1 MAMKQIGI
9 ILILMLILCLAF
21 LAGPG
26 LAQEM
31 PELSSLEIAL
41 WPEFDRSDMLV
52 IYQGFLAP
60 ETALPVAVEFR
71 IPARVGEPTAV
82 AYVDES
88 GQRFNQQYTTRIE
101 GDERVVSFE
110 LATQGFQLE
119 YYDTLPVDDQGRRE
133 YTFGYVADYPIT
145 LLSLEVQ
152 VPPTAENFQMDP
164 PADSVVPEADGL
176 TYHVA
181 QVGALEQ
188 GESKRWTLGYDK
200 ANADLTVSSQGPSQ
214 PTQAPQPTTQGGGDS
229 STVLLFLV
237 AFLGLVAVGA
247 GAFWLGQRT
256 QPAAGRGSSSSRSQK
271 RRGGGRSGGGR
282 VIFCH
287 KCGAH
292 LRSDSDFCH
301 KCGAAVRTE

>member
-1 MAMKQIGI
+1 MKQIGTI
-9 ILILMLILCLAF
+9 LILCLAF
-21 LAGPG
+21 LVRPG
-26 LAQEM
+26 LAQEA

-41 WPEFDRSDMLV
+41 WPEFDRPDMLI

-60 ETALPVAVEFR
+60 ETALPVAVELR
-71 IPARVGEPTAV
+71 IPAGVGEPSAV
-82 AYVDES
+82 AYVDET

-119 YYDTLPVDDQGRRE
+119 YYDPLPVDDQGRRE

-152 VPPTAENFQMDP
+152 VPPTAENFQMEP

-181 QVGALEQ
+181 QAGALAQ
-188 GESKRWTLGYDK
+188 GESRNWTVRYDK
-200 ANADLTVSSQGPSQ
+200 ADADLTVSSQVPSQ
-214 PTQAPQPTTQGGGDS
+214 PTQAPSPAAQGGGDS

-237 AFLGLVAVGA
+237 AFLGLAVVGA

-256 QPAAGRGSSSSRSQK
+256 QPAAGRGSPSSRPQK
-271 RRGGGRSGGGR
+271 RRGGGRSGSSGR